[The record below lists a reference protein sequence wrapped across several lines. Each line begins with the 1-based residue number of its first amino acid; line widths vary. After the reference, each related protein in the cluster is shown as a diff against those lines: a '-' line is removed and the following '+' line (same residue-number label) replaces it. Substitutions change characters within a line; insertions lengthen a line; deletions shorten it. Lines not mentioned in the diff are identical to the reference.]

1 MYCRANER
9 MNARAAEQ
17 LDSSILRIQ

>member
-9 MNARAAEQ
+9 MHARAAEQ